1 MAIKRLN
8 GLLFENMVRNGLN
21 NIRNHE
27 KQIND
32 MNVFPVPDGDTG
44 TNMRMTVENGVMRA
58 GKSRDLNEYL
68 KNLSSGM
75 LLGARGNSGVI
86 LSQIFSGLYQ
96 TLIRYR
102 EVNAQTFIEGLIGG
116 YKTAYNA
123 VVRPVEGTLLTVAR
137 EGAEHTKEQV
147 DKNTSFETMM
157 SIYLAEMQKTLA
169 YTPELL
175 PVLKE
180 AGVVDSGGMGYVV
193 IVDGMLRSLY
203 GEIIESTGASPVAE
217 SEDNTVDF
225 NEYSVFNYGYC
236 MEFLLQLMKTEG
248 YLRRFNLDSYIDD
261 LKSCGNSLVAIQDGT
276 RVKVHI
282 HTFKPARI
290 ISISQE
296 YGEFVTFKL
305 ENMNLQ
311 AEAKAE
317 SAEIIKKSLVK
328 IAVGNGEGIFDLY
341 RDLGCDIVIDGGP
354 TMNTSTQE
362 FINAFRR
369 IDADDIVVL
378 PNNKN
383 VIRAA
388 EQAVA
393 VEGLR
398 NVTVLPTRSYAEGY
412 YALAMDIGNETNSYR
427 IDAMRRGAQEI
438 DTLSIASASRDF
450 DANGIWCKKGEKIA
464 LLNGEIVHAGG
475 KLLTAVIEGLKK
487 TDVADKEALIVFR
500 GASVTDES
508 MEEVQ
513 EEIEKDFDI
522 EVNVVE
528 GGQGVFDFVM
538 GMF

>member
-1 MAIKRLN
+1 MAIKKIN

-27 KQIND
+27 KQINE

-58 GKSRDLNEYL
+58 GRIKELNEYL

-96 TLIRYR
+96 ILQKER
-102 EVNAQTFIEGLIGG
+102 EVTVLRLVEGLVGG

-147 DKNTSFETMM
+147 DKNTGIDTML
-157 SIYLAEMQKTLA
+157 SIYLAEMKKTLS
-169 YTPELL
+169 YTPEML

-193 IVDGMLRSLY
+193 IVEGMLRSLY
-203 GEIIESTGASPVAE
+203 GEIITST
-217 SEDNTVDF
+217 EDNRVTENEEKPDDF
-225 NEYSVFNYGYC
+225 NENSDFNYGYC

-248 YLRRFNLDSYIDD
+248 YLRRFNLDRYIDD

-317 SAEIIKKSLVK
+317 NAEKIKKSLVK
-328 IAVGNGEGIFDLY
+328 VAVGNGEGILDLY
-341 RDLGCDIVIDGGP
+341 KNLGCDIVIDGGP

-362 FINAFRR
+362 FISAFRR
-369 IDADDIVVL
+369 IEADDIVVL

-393 VEGLR
+393 VEGLH

-412 YALAMDIGNETNSYR
+412 YALAMDIGDEDNAYR
-427 IDAMRRGAQEI
+427 IEAMKRGAQEI
-438 DTLSIASASRDF
+438 DTLSVASASRDF
-450 DANGIWCKKGEKIA
+450 DSDGIKCKKGEKIA
-464 LLNGEIVHAGG
+464 LLNGEIVYAES
-475 KLLTAVIEGLKK
+475 KLIPAVIGGLKK
-487 TDVADKEALIVFR
+487 TDISDKEALIVFR
-500 GASVTDES
+500 GAAVTDETVDEAVS
-508 MEEVQ
+508 
-513 EEIEKDFDI
+513 EIENNFDI
-522 EVNVVE
+522 EVNVVD
-528 GGQGVFDFVM
+528 GGQGVFDFVI